1 MGSGKTMTKITQSIK
16 RGFDGHKLMRRI
28 VVFLVTIIAGF
39 ATWMVYGN
47 LALANAAVA
56 SIYAT
61 TIGLMGTIVGFYMKH
76 RNEEETSKT
85 ENTDDRTESESE

>member
-1 MGSGKTMTKITQSIK
+1 MKFLSDAFQY
-16 RGFDGHKLMRRI
+16 HKLMRRI
-28 VVFLVTIIAGF
+28 VVFIVTVLAGF

-61 TIGLMGTIVGFYMKH
+61 TIGLMGTVVGFYMKH
-76 RNEEETSKT
+76 RNEEIKKSQSDIRRE
-85 ENTDDRTESESE
+85 E